1 MKLDALSL
9 PGGGFAMVAVDQREA
24 LRGMYALKRG
34 VTVDDLTLTNFK
46 VLVAQVL
53 SPAASGLLVDQEFGL
68 KQIVD
73 AKALSPNCGLI
84 AAADLLIGPA
94 GGAATDTAIDPDVDA
109 AEMKRVGAVA
119 LKLLI
124 LWRSNDDPTLRGEM
138 ARKFISSCQANDLIS
153 LVEII
158 VKPPTNGGDF
168 DREIDIVRAAREA
181 SSWGCDVYK
190 AEVPF
195 GGIASDEEM
204 ERVFRQMNSAING
217 VWVVLSNGV
226 AKEDFERS
234 VELACKAGAS
244 GFLAGRAVWADVV
257 GDENERESLE
267 MISKPRLE
275 RLAYVVS
282 KNIIKVRSF

>member
-9 PGGGFAMVAVDQREA
+9 PGGGLAMVAVDQREA
-24 LRGMYALKRG
+24 LRGMYAMKRG
-34 VTVDDLTLTNFK
+34 VTVADQTLTDFK

-53 SPAASGLLVDQEFGL
+53 SPSASGLLVDQEFGL
-68 KQIVD
+68 RQIV
-73 AKALSPNCGLI
+73 AARALTPNCGLI

-94 GGAATDTAIDPDVDA
+94 GGAATDTALDPDIDA
-109 AEMKRVGAVA
+109 AEMKGLGAVA

-124 LWRSNDDPTLRGEM
+124 LWRSDEDPMIRAEM
-138 ARKFISSCQANDLIS
+138 AQKFISSCQANDLIS

-158 VKPPTNGGDF
+158 VKPPTKGGEF
-168 DREIDIVRAAREA
+168 NREIDIVRAAAEA

-195 GGIASDEEM
+195 GGKASDEEM
-204 ERVFRQMNSAING
+204 ARVYRLMNSAIKG

-257 GDENERESLE
+257 GDDNERHSLE
-267 MISKPRLE
+267 TISKPRLE
-275 RLAYVVS
+275 RLAQLVS
-282 KNIIKVRSF
+282 KNIIGA